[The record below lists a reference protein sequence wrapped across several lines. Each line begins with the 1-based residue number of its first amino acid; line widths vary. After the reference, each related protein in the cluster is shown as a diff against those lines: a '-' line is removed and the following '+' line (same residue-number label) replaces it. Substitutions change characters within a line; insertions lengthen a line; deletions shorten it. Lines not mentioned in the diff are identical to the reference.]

1 LKALGKSTAEIRD
14 RCAGL
19 HLVDAGRLRCGPYR
33 AGDRITPSILAGSVM
48 VGIVP
53 DSLKWPPNFGQA

>member
-1 LKALGKSTAEIRD
+1 MAGIRD

-19 HLVDAGRLRCGPYR
+19 HLVDTGRPGSGPYR

-48 VGIVP
+48 VGIVL